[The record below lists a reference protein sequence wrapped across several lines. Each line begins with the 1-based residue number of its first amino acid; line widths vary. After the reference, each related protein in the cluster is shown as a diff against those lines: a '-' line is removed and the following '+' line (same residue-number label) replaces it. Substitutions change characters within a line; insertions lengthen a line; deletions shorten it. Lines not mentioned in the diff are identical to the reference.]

1 MDRRAIFIRR
11 ARDGYKNAHGN
22 TKSKGE
28 NVMKKNSIIAIIYD
42 FDKTLS
48 TDDMQNFSFIPALGM
63 ESADFW
69 ESTAKLAKEKGVES
83 ILSYMYQMIVTCKEK
98 NIPLTRE
105 YLNKLGKDVKFFD
118 GVTTWFK
125 RVNAYAEELGY
136 TVEHYIV
143 SSGTKEIIEGT
154 AIAKEFKEIYACEFL
169 YDDDGIATW
178 PKIAI
183 NYTAKTQ
190 YIFRISKGVLNPYD
204 NVGVNSNVPKR
215 IPYSNMIYIGDGLT
229 DVPCMTLLKEKGGKA
244 IAIYPKGNQEKVSQL
259 VEEGRVNYT
268 CRGDYTS
275 NSEIEK
281 IIKLLIDQISIS
293 DLLSKKEIDVSKN

>member
-1 MDRRAIFIRR
+1 
-11 ARDGYKNAHGN
+11 
-22 TKSKGE
+22 
-28 NVMKKNSIIAIIYD
+28 MKKNSVIAIVYD

-48 TDDMQNFSFIPALGM
+48 TDDMQNFSFIPELGM
-63 ESADFW
+63 EPADFW
-69 ESTAKLAKEKGVES
+69 GRTALLVKETGMENILA
-83 ILSYMYQMIVTCKEK
+83 YMYVMIEQCKEK

-125 RVNAYAEELGY
+125 RVNSYAEELGY
-136 TVEHYIV
+136 TVEHYVV

-154 AIAKEFKEIYACEFL
+154 SIAKEFKEIYACEFL
-169 YDDDGIATW
+169 FNEYGIATW

-190 YIFRISKGVLNPYD
+190 YLFRISKGVLDPYD
-204 NVGVNSNVPKR
+204 HVGVNANIPKR
-215 IPYSNMIYIGDGLT
+215 IPYKNMIYIGDGMT
-229 DVPCMTLLKEKGGKA
+229 DIPCMTLVKEKGGKS

-259 VEEGRVNYT
+259 VEDGRINYI
-268 CRGDYTS
+268 CRGDYSS

-281 IIKLLIDQISIS
+281 IIKLVIDQISIL
-293 DLLSKKEIDVSKN
+293 DVLSKKEIDMSKS

>member
-1 MDRRAIFIRR
+1 
-11 ARDGYKNAHGN
+11 
-22 TKSKGE
+22 
-28 NVMKKNSIIAIIYD
+28 MKRNPVIAIIYD

-63 ESADFW
+63 KSDEFW
-69 ESTAKLAKEKGVES
+69 AITSKLTKEKGVEN
-83 ILSYMYQMIVTCKEK
+83 ILSYMYMMIEQCKEK

-105 YLNKLGKDVKFFD
+105 YLNKLGKEVKFFD

-125 RVNAYAEELGY
+125 RINAYAEELGY
-136 TVEHYIV
+136 TIEHYII

-154 AIAKEFKEIYACEFL
+154 PIAKEFKEIYACEFL
-169 YDDDGIATW
+169 FNDEGIATW

-190 YIFRISKGVLNPYD
+190 YLFRITKGVLDPYD
-204 NVGVNSNVPKR
+204 HIGVNSNIPKR
-215 IPYSNMIYIGDGLT
+215 IPYQNMIYIGDGLT
-229 DVPCMTLLKEKGGKA
+229 DVPCMTLLKEKGGTS

-259 VEEGRVNYT
+259 VDDGRVNYT
-268 CRGDYTS
+268 CRGDYSS

-281 IIKLLIDQISIS
+281 IIKLIINQISIS
-293 DLLSKKEIDVSKN
+293 DMLSKKAIDAQKN

>member
-1 MDRRAIFIRR
+1 
-11 ARDGYKNAHGN
+11 
-22 TKSKGE
+22 
-28 NVMKKNSIIAIIYD
+28 MKKNPVIAIIYD

-48 TDDMQNFSFIPALGM
+48 TDDMQNYSFIPALGM
-63 ESADFW
+63 EIDEFW
-69 ESTAKLAKEKGVES
+69 ACAVKLAKEKGVEN
-83 ILSYMYQMIVTCKEK
+83 ILSYMYQMLVHCKEK

-125 RVNAYAEELGY
+125 RINAYAEELGY

-154 AIAKEFKEIYACEFL
+154 PIAKEFKEIYACEFL
-169 YDDDGIATW
+169 YGDDGIATW

-183 NYTAKTQ
+183 NYTSKTQ
-190 YIFRISKGVLNPYD
+190 YIFRIAKGVLDPCD
-204 NVGVNSNVPKR
+204 HIGVNSSIPVR

-229 DVPCMTLLKEKGGKA
+229 DVPCMTLLKGKGGKS
-244 IAIYPKGNQEKVSQL
+244 IAIYPKGKQEKVAQL
-259 VEEGRVNYT
+259 VEEGRINYT
-268 CRGDYTS
+268 CRGDYSS

-281 IIKLLIDQISIS
+281 IIKLIINQISIS
-293 DLLSKKEIDVSKN
+293 DMLSKKEIATPKT

>member
-1 MDRRAIFIRR
+1 
-11 ARDGYKNAHGN
+11 
-22 TKSKGE
+22 
-28 NVMKKNSIIAIIYD
+28 MKRNPVIAIIYD

-63 ESADFW
+63 KSDEFW
-69 ESTAKLAKEKGVES
+69 AITSKLTKEKGVEN
-83 ILSYMYQMIVTCKEK
+83 ILSYMYMMIEQCKEK

-105 YLNKLGKDVKFFD
+105 YLNKLGKEVKFFD

-125 RVNAYAEELGY
+125 RINAYAEELGY
-136 TVEHYIV
+136 TIEHYII

-154 AIAKEFKEIYACEFL
+154 PIAKEFKEIYACEFL
-169 YDDDGIATW
+169 FNDEGIATW

-190 YIFRISKGVLNPYD
+190 YLFRITKGVLDPYD
-204 NVGVNSNVPKR
+204 HIGVNSNIPKR
-215 IPYSNMIYIGDGLT
+215 IPYQNMIYIGDGLT
-229 DVPCMTLLKEKGGKA
+229 DVPCMTLLKEKGGTS

-259 VEEGRVNYT
+259 VDDGRVNYT
-268 CRGDYTS
+268 CRGDYSS

-281 IIKLLIDQISIS
+281 IIKLIINQISIS
-293 DLLSKKEIDVSKN
+293 DMLSKKAIDASKN

>member
-1 MDRRAIFIRR
+1 
-11 ARDGYKNAHGN
+11 
-22 TKSKGE
+22 
-28 NVMKKNSIIAIIYD
+28 MKKNSVIAIVYD

-48 TDDMQNFSFIPALGM
+48 TDDMQNFSFIPELGM
-63 ESADFW
+63 EPADFW
-69 ESTAKLAKEKGVES
+69 ARTSMLVKETGMENILA
-83 ILSYMYQMIVTCKEK
+83 YMYVMIEQCKEK

-125 RVNAYAEELGY
+125 RVNSYAEELGY
-136 TVEHYIV
+136 TVEHYVV

-154 AIAKEFKEIYACEFL
+154 SIAKEFKEIYACEFL
-169 YDDDGIATW
+169 FNEYGIATW

-190 YIFRISKGVLNPYD
+190 YLFRISKGVLDPYD
-204 NVGVNSNVPKR
+204 HVGVNANIPKR
-215 IPYSNMIYIGDGLT
+215 IPYKNMIYIGDGMT
-229 DVPCMTLLKEKGGKA
+229 DIPCMTLVKEKGGKS

-259 VEEGRVNYT
+259 VEDGRINYI
-268 CRGDYTS
+268 CRGDYSS

-281 IIKLLIDQISIS
+281 IIKLVIDQISIL
-293 DLLSKKEIDVSKN
+293 DVLSKKEIDMSKS